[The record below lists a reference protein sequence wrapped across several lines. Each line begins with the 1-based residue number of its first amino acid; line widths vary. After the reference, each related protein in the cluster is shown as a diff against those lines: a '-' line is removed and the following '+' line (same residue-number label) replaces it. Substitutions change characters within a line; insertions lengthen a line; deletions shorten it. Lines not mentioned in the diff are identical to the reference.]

1 MDRLV
6 KPHSANWAN
15 ERPGNTSSPAEKHVK
30 KGLGDGTDFS
40 DKITMLGIV
49 EATFGGQ
56 RGYLE
61 QIVADELG
69 TSKQSEFEQETSL
82 LREYRRRRK

>member
-6 KPHSANWAN
+6 KPHSAYWAD
-15 ERPGNTSSPAEKHVK
+15 ERSGQSSGGGAAERQV
-30 KGLGDGTDFS
+30 KGLGDGVDFS

-61 QIVADELG
+61 QIVADELV

-82 LREYRRRRK
+82 LR